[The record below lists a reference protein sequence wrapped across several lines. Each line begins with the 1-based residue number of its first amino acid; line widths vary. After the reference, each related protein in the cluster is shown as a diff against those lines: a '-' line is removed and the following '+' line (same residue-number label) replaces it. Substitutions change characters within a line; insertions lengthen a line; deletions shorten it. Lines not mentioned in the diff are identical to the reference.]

1 MAESDEKRMLSL
13 LEFRRQFGQI
23 RFAADSRDPKEQADR
38 LNSLVPLFLSS
49 FSAASAGEIREKFG
63 EYSADFTR
71 LCCSVLVREVKNRAN
86 NRDPEIAGKE
96 VAKILLPNGACWN
109 LFQCVRILASSG
121 GGTVE
126 KMVSHGAA
134 SCLARNS
141 QKLKKNSTFA
151 KIKN

>member
-1 MAESDEKRMLSL
+1 MLSL

-96 VAKILLPNGACWN
+96 VAKTNA
-109 LFQCVRILASSG
+109 V
-121 GGTVE
+121 
-126 KMVSHGAA
+126 
-134 SCLARNS
+134 
-141 QKLKKNSTFA
+141 
-151 KIKN
+151 

>member
-63 EYSADFTR
+63 
-71 LCCSVLVREVKNRAN
+71 
-86 NRDPEIAGKE
+86 
-96 VAKILLPNGACWN
+96 
-109 LFQCVRILASSG
+109 
-121 GGTVE
+121 
-126 KMVSHGAA
+126 
-134 SCLARNS
+134 
-141 QKLKKNSTFA
+141 KK
-151 KIKN
+151 